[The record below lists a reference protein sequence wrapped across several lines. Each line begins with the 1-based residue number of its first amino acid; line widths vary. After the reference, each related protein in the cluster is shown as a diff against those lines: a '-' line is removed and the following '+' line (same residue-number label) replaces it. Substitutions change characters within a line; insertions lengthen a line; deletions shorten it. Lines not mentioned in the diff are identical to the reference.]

1 MPLSLSNRD
10 QNSGHL
16 FYNRRLRAATTRF
29 SVRMKHDDRKQTA
42 ALALSM
48 VLVAIAAGW
57 MMLLNVLKPT
67 GIVGDS
73 AIIGDRDSG
82 ALYARIDGRLYP
94 ALNLTSARLATG
106 TAGQPTWVKPAE
118 IAKYPTGP
126 LVGIPGAPAAMP
138 VNRGAVSAWAV
149 CDTAGR
155 PRSADKPVVTSIAG
169 PITGG
174 GRATHLRDD
183 AGLLVT
189 FDGSTYVIWG
199 GKRSQIDP
207 TNRAVTLSLGLDP
220 GVTSPIQ
227 ISRALFDGLPATEP
241 LRVPAVPEAGTPS
254 TWVPGAR
261 VGSVLQA
268 QTAGGGSQFY
278 VLLPDGVQKIS
289 SFVADL
295 LRSANSYGAA
305 APRVVTPDV
314 LVHTPQVT
322 SLPVEYYPAG
332 RLNFVDTAADPT
344 TCVSWE
350 KASTDPQ
357 ARVAVYNGRGL
368 PVPPSMDSR
377 IVRLVRDDRAPAS
390 VVATQVL
397 VLPGAANF
405 VTSTS
410 GVITAES
417 RESLFWVPEESQQ
430 VVHAVDALRS
440 NIIVVGAKQRGKTTT
455 LMALMCSAAT
465 MYTPER
471 VTFFCIGGATMAQ
484 IGSLPHVTDIVSP
497 KDAEGIERILST
509 MDALIDAREE
519 AFRRAKIDMDG
530 FRERRFGIGGD
541 GVGGTDPTDA
551 FGDVFV
557 VLDDYDDLY
566 AKDTLLGDRI
576 ISLSSRG
583 PEYGV
588 HLMCSAGGWIHGQR
602 QSLLQNV
609 TARIQLRL
617 ADPGESQ
624 MGHLSIESR
633 EAARRTLNR
642 PGFGLTESLHEL
654 RIGVPALAD
663 PGTGELVGI
672 TDVGA
677 RIADVAGVTK
687 HASLQRLP
695 QRVELSAIVEHEAVH
710 QGGDDLSIAFAIGE
724 RHELGPVPIKLRESP
739 GLMILGR
746 QGCGKTTALVAIGEA
761 VMNRFSPQQAQ
772 LTLIDPKT
780 APHGLRDL
788 HAPGYVRAYAY
799 DQDEIDEVITELAQQ
814 ILLPRLPPKGLS
826 QEELRALKPWE
837 GPRHFVLIDD
847 VQDLRPAQS
856 YPQKPPVG
864 AALWKLM
871 ERARQVGLHVFSTRN
886 SANWATM
893 PMDPRVKSQTSAKVA
908 QLYMDNDPQN
918 RINRSVRAQ
927 TLPPGRG
934 LLVGA
939 DGDVEGILVG
949 YPSVPGEQ

>member
-1 MPLSLSNRD
+1 M
-10 QNSGHL
+10 
-16 FYNRRLRAATTRF
+16 
-29 SVRMKHDDRKQTA
+29 
-42 ALALSM
+42 
-48 VLVAIAAGW
+48 
-57 MMLLNVLKPT
+57 
-67 GIVGDS
+67 
-73 AIIGDRDSG
+73 
-82 ALYARIDGRLYP
+82 
-94 ALNLTSARLATG
+94 
-106 TAGQPTWVKPAE
+106 
-118 IAKYPTGP
+118 
-126 LVGIPGAPAAMP
+126 
-138 VNRGAVSAWAV
+138 
-149 CDTAGR
+149 
-155 PRSADKPVVTSIAG
+155 
-169 PITGG
+169 
-174 GRATHLRDD
+174 
-183 AGLLVT
+183 
-189 FDGSTYVIWG
+189 
-199 GKRSQIDP
+199 
-207 TNRAVTLSLGLDP
+207 
-220 GVTSPIQ
+220 
-227 ISRALFDGLPATEP
+227 
-241 LRVPAVPEAGTPS
+241 
-254 TWVPGAR
+254 
-261 VGSVLQA
+261 
-268 QTAGGGSQFY
+268 
-278 VLLPDGVQKIS
+278 
-289 SFVADL
+289 
-295 LRSANSYGAA
+295 
-305 APRVVTPDV
+305 
-314 LVHTPQVT
+314 
-322 SLPVEYYPAG
+322 
-332 RLNFVDTAADPT
+332 
-344 TCVSWE
+344 
-350 KASTDPQ
+350 
-357 ARVAVYNGRGL
+357 
-368 PVPPSMDSR
+368 
-377 IVRLVRDDRAPAS
+377 
-390 VVATQVL
+390 
-397 VLPGAANF
+397 
-405 VTSTS
+405 
-410 GVITAES
+410 
-417 RESLFWVPEESQQ
+417 
-430 VVHAVDALRS
+430 
-440 NIIVVGAKQRGKTTT
+440 
-455 LMALMCSAAT
+455 
-465 MYTPER
+465 
-471 VTFFCIGGATMAQ
+471 
-484 IGSLPHVTDIVSP
+484 SP

-871 ERARQVGLHVFSTRN
+871 ERARQVGLHVFSTR

-893 PMDPRVKSQTSAKVA
+893 PMDPWVKSQTSAKVA